1 MSTAADSLPMAEK
14 IAQTPR
20 ACFWIALGGAFVLHV
35 LLLWL
40 LGTAQ
45 PQPEKPV
52 GTPSQRLQWRWIPPA
67 TVHQPAEKPVLS
79 LAQPSGTTEM
89 MQARKNSRDTGK
101 SILPTAST
109 ANGGINTSS
118 SAGDAPVQ
126 QESSTHSPAQ
136 APLQLQLPASLR
148 SRPATNSMLDQALN
162 DNRSNSRRNTLEDGI
177 AHATTGNDA
186 LQVEHLGD
194 GRKRVRMS
202 GRCVEVHQARISQID
217 PINEVSQRAMPGLRS
232 CDQ

>member
-20 ACFWIALGGAFVLHV
+20 ACFWIALGGASVLHV
-35 LLLWL
+35 LFLSL

-45 PQPEKPV
+45 PQPDKPV
-52 GTPSQRLQWRWIPPA
+52 GTPSQRLQWRWVPPA
-67 TVHQPAEKPVLS
+67 TVHQPAEKPAPT
-79 LAQPSGTTEM
+79 LAQPPGPMEM
-89 MQARKNSRDTGK
+89 RQARKNTRDDGK
-101 SILPTAST
+101 SILPAAST
-109 ANGGINTSS
+109 ANGEINTSS
-118 SAGDAPVQ
+118 SAGDAPVH
-126 QESSTHSPAQ
+126 QESSTHSPIQ

-177 AHATTGNDA
+177 AHATTGNDV
-186 LQVEHLGD
+186 LQVDKLGE
-194 GRKRVRMS
+194 GRERVRMN
-202 GRCVEVHQARISQID
+202 GRCVEVHQARIAQID
-217 PINEVSQRAMPGLRS
+217 PMNEVSRRSVAGLKR